1 MYTMDGEIIM
11 TMTNDQVAL
20 LCAAVSEN
28 VYSTAAIIIQAGK
41 FAEALGSKL
50 YDLYLYYNEPTIT
63 VESVE
68 FNENCRPTHM
78 FVIDMKGY
86 PLRVFDCSE

>member
-1 MYTMDGEIIM
+1 VMRMKDVRDIA
-11 TMTNDQVAL
+11 AL
-20 LCAAVSEN
+20 LMLLVIVLWFGN
-28 VYSTAAIIIQAGK
+28 
-41 FAEALGSKL
+41 KL

-68 FNENCRPTHM
+68 FNESCVPTNM

-86 PLRVFDCSE
+86 PLRVFDCGE